1 MVSMQAGGLSP
12 AGTKPSGVTAD
23 ALFAGVV
30 AAVRA
35 AAQVELPAEI
45 ERAHSFLLD
54 LGFDSL
60 STVALSLALED
71 AFGCPILL
79 DGWISEGS
87 DPAALTVG
95 SLCAYLASRL
105 LDDE

>member
-1 MVSMQAGGLSP
+1 MQAGWRSTAETAPNSLSDD
-12 AGTKPSGVTAD
+12 V
-23 ALFAGVV
+23 LFAGVV

-35 AAQVELPAEI
+35 AAQVELPAQI

-60 STVALSLALED
+60 STVMLSLALED
-71 AFGCPILL
+71 EFGCPILL

-87 DPAALTVG
+87 DPAGLTVG
-95 SLCAYLASRL
+95 SLCAYLGSRL